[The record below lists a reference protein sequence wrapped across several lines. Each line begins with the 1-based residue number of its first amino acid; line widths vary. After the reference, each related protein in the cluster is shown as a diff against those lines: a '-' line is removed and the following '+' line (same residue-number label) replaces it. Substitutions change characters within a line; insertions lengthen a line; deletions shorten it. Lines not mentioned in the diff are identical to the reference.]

1 MANIP
6 GFDGI
11 PGPPVTI
18 RAAQYVRMST
28 EHQKYSTE
36 NQAIA
41 IQAYAE
47 RRGISIIRTY
57 ADEGKSGL
65 SFARRHGLKQ
75 LIDDVRQGRA
85 DYAAVLVYDVSRW
98 GRFQDADESAH
109 YEFICKEAGISVHY
123 CAEPFENDGSLV
135 ATILK
140 NMKRAMAGE
149 YSRELSTKV
158 FVGHCKLASLGFRQG
173 GIAGYGLRRQLI
185 DEQGRPKGLIE
196 FGQRKSLQTD
206 RVVLVPGPPEE
217 IEVVK
222 RIYDLYANDGQSA
235 LGIAKLL
242 NAEGRSN
249 HFGRPWRYD
258 LVRAILTSEKYA
270 GTYIYNQVS
279 MKLGL
284 KRCINT
290 PEMFVRAE
298 NAFVPLVDPEQ
309 FHAVQAERQRRL
321 IRISDAEMLEKLRSL
336 HSRTRQISALAI
348 NNAGGMPSSNA
359 YKIRFGSLSR
369 AYDLACLGPR
379 RGAKSV
385 EIGRLLRNVR
395 LELVERVKATI
406 IHAGGAASRG
416 ASTHLLQVNDNLS
429 VSIAIA
435 RCQPR
440 YRRWQVCFDRRGRP
454 DFTVAARMDEANRAC
469 VDYYIFPHA
478 TFGLPRA
485 LQFYSGKSRK
495 WSRYRYD
502 SLESLLPIVGAA
514 RLDLKRASWGA

>member
-1 MANIP
+1 MELSHIGVAGNHST
-6 GFDGI
+6 
-11 PGPPVTI
+11 PVK
-18 RAAQYVRMST
+18 AAQYLRMST

-36 NQAIA
+36 NQAA
-41 IQAYAE
+41 TIQRYADE
-47 RRGISIIRTY
+47 RGISIVRTY
-57 ADEGKSGL
+57 ADEGKSGISL
-65 SFARRHGLKQ
+65 KKREALKQ
-75 LIDDVRQGRA
+75 LIGDVQHGHA
-85 DYAAVLVYDVSRW
+85 DFSFILVYDVSRW
-98 GRFQDADESAH
+98 GRFQDTDESAY
-109 YEFICKEAGISVHY
+109 YEYICKGAGISICY
-123 CAEPFENDGSLV
+123 CAEQFENDGSLST
-135 ATILK
+135 TILK

-185 DEQGRPKGLIE
+185 DDRGRPKGLIE

-206 RVVLVPGPPEE
+206 RVVLVPGPSEE
-217 IEVVK
+217 VEVVR
-222 RIYDLYANDGQSA
+222 RIYDLYANEGQSA
-235 LGIAKLL
+235 LGIAKFL

-270 GTYIYNQVS
+270 GTYVYNQVS

-298 NAFVPLVDPEQ
+298 NAFVPLVDPEL
-309 FHAVQAERQRRL
+309 FHAAQVERQRRM

-336 HSRTRQISALAI
+336 HSRTGQISALAI
-348 NNAGGMPSSNA
+348 NDEGGMPSSNA

-369 AYDLACLGPR
+369 AYDLAGLGPR
-379 RGAKSV
+379 RDAESV
-385 EIGRLLRNVR
+385 EIGRFLRSVR
-395 LELVERVKATI
+395 LELVERVMATI
-406 IHAGGAASRG
+406 VHAGGAAFRDG
-416 ASTHLLQVNDNLS
+416 STHLLRVNDSLA

-454 DFTVAARMDEANRAC
+454 DITVAARMDETNREC

-478 TFGLPRA
+478 TFGLPRV
-485 LQFYSGKSRK
+485 LQFYSGKGRK

-502 SLESLLPIVGAA
+502 SLESLLPIVGAIS
-514 RLDLKRASWGA
+514 LDLMSAGWGA